1 MIHLRVTQLEHMRP
15 KSKESMMEEFNG
27 IELFKLDEYPNRFVD
42 KYEASRILSAPVNQE
57 NLSEQ
62 EVKRMPDIHF
72 LNKNLIVIA
81 IILLYLQQRR

>member
-1 MIHLRVTQLEHMRP
+1 
-15 KSKESMMEEFNG
+15 MMEEFNG

-62 EVKRMPDIHF
+62 EVKR
-72 LNKNLIVIA
+72 IA
-81 IILLYLQQRR
+81 PTNMLELSYKKIKL